1 MQGLSSLKGLLE
13 IVQEGRE
20 GLVEEGERGRMRG
33 GIVDSQICG
42 KLGQSSVEVELML
55 ERFIIFRSCQ
65 KLHFERDFHIN
76 YYEFFLCPIFHG
88 SFDS

>member
-55 ERFIIFRSCQ
+55 
-65 KLHFERDFHIN
+65 K
-76 YYEFFLCPIFHG
+76 
-88 SFDS
+88 